1 MDNISKVIVMAGQ
14 VMVFLTAASI
24 GIMLYTTLINTQNVV
39 LTSSENF
46 SQRAERASLW
56 HTVFQPSATATGSCT

>member
-46 SQRAERASLW
+46 SQRAERASFN
-56 HTVFQPSATATGSCT
+56 VSEMR